1 MMMMMDQF
9 YTFRVGSNGGGD
21 DDDDDG
27 PARHLQGVFCMFVC
41 FVLFCFAAAAADDDD
56 DDDVDD
62 GTVQHPQVG
71 F

>member
-1 MMMMMDQF
+1 MTMMMMIDQF
-9 YTFRVGSNGGGD
+9 NTFRVGFGDDD

-27 PARHLQGVFCMFVC
+27 PIRHLQGD
-41 FVLFCFAAAAADDDD
+41 AAADED

-62 GTVQHPQVG
+62 ETFRDLQGG